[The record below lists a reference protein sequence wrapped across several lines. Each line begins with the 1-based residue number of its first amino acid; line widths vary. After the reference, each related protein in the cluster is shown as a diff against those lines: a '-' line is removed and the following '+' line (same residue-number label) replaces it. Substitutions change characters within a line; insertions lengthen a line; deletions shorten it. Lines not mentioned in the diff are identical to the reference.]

1 MKEIAEIISD
11 LECFD
16 GLKLIDLLPT
26 ASLVKTTL
34 GNTAQTLVAKN
45 DQNHLVFANET
56 ESLKLGNVF
65 LDFILEPF
73 ANYLIQIELEQQ

>member
-45 DQNHLVFANET
+45 D
-56 ESLKLGNVF
+56 
-65 LDFILEPF
+65 
-73 ANYLIQIELEQQ
+73 